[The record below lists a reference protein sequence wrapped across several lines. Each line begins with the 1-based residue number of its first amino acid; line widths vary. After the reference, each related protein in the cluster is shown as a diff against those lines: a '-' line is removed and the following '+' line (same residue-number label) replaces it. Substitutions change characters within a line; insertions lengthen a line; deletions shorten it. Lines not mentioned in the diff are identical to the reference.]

1 MATEVTEVLLR
12 ARMEVSGVEAGVS
25 QIQKSL
31 KGLTL
36 PKGVADDLEKSFS
49 KLTPL
54 LKDYQKQ
61 LNKGFSSK
69 KDLQNFNALK
79 SKISETFGEIRSQVQ
94 SVNSQEV
101 RLKVDTQEI
110 DRLENKIV
118 AKTADLQKALDNVF
132 TKSINQSNIT
142 EQLNKVIGNTAR
154 ASTIKP
160 MADAAKKLF
169 NAQDYTAYN
178 NQIDA
183 MRNKILSLNTTKID
197 LAKALGV
204 KNAEADITA
213 VNIKITKFF
222 DNLKVNEGKVKT
234 IERLR
239 QELKDLGINLDNV
252 KLDSLTNGANELQ
265 GVDGLIE
272 RLAGSLRETGDA
284 ASEAGTGM
292 VRMVDEV
299 NQLKSSTQYFF
310 SLRNMIN
317 LLKRGIDQAIDT
329 VKELD
334 AAMTETAVVT
344 DFSVGDMWTKL
355 PEYTANANAL
365 GASVKDMYKA
375 TTLYYQQGLNTD
387 QAMGIAAETMKM
399 ARIGGLE
406 AADATDKMTAALR
419 GFNMELNETSAQ
431 RVNDVYSNLAAKTA
445 SNTEELGTAMQRTA
459 SIAASAGMSFEGTA
473 AFLAQAIETTRE
485 PAENLGTAMKTIVA
499 RFTELKKNPLEMT
512 EVDGEVVDYNKVDTA
527 LKSIGVALKD
537 DNGQFRNL
545 DQVFLDIAQ
554 RWDNLTQTQQRY
566 VATTAAGSRQQS
578 RFIAMMSNYDRTVQ
592 LMDYANNSAGA
603 SNEQF
608 GKTMESLE
616 AKLNKL
622 KNAWDQFLMGITNSS
637 FIKTAVD
644 GLTGIIGIVNKLVDT
659 LSLGS
664 GGIKSFL
671 SVFAAFTGLKMGGN
685 IINRLIGGL
694 GGLVD
699 PTSTFGRGFRG
710 GAGSSR
716 QAANLAQ
723 AKATSDPIVNAIRA
737 GVQALGGTLKN
748 VNNGNGNN
756 NKSDWQIFNKARNN
770 FSEQIHS
777 KGRVGDVLKGFNG
790 LSAEHIAMTFASNQG
805 GAHALNRIIGE
816 QFSNKEL
823 GAQFSAGLLKS
834 LSQGRI
840 TSEEASKALK
850 LDNLIQS
857 VKAAGPEAGKAYSD
871 AVKTE
876 LTNNAASI
884 NQRATQLFN
893 ENLLEDSTYTM
904 ERATRDAQKEHIRRW
919 REGIEGSDLNNLK
932 LPELTESEKMAQGLS
947 KVGGAAISAGQ
958 AFSTFGMILS
968 NLGLETAGNGFMAL
982 GSTISSV
989 GMTVANLGPMITDA
1003 AASIKKFGG
1012 GLKGIKGAILDAGLG
1027 TAAGVA
1033 GVAAAGVAAVGLW
1046 LAYWKKRED
1055 DIKKAGEKVREDFE
1069 EGYTKKDEQISSLE
1083 NSKDRFKELSE
1094 GVDQYGNNIGLT
1106 TEEYSEYLSLSREI
1120 ANLAPSLIAGYDA
1133 EGNAILRKGAALDE
1147 VIGKLKKEKQAALE
1161 AYTTNSSIDKLVGE
1175 YKLSDTYKDNHST
1188 KARGKA
1194 AGHNAFSDQRKDLN
1208 TAITNAT
1215 GWSNFSDIME
1225 GMGLGSALNIEGLS
1239 NTQLVALSQ
1248 HYDDVI
1254 GVIKEKNPE
1263 LKEATEDQLRGA
1275 FSDINGAIN
1284 EVLAEGEPLTSAL
1297 EQWMGQ
1303 EKLDAAGLNLG
1314 DEFTASFNEGL
1325 KGIELTGLTEGWDA
1339 AQFKSE
1345 IQTYAN
1351 EWRNLAG
1358 PTSEYADILKDAKG
1372 VQDEYLENMG
1382 SNNAINQYNADI
1394 TESCDKLIELANN
1407 TDTATAAGQ
1416 AFQQQC
1422 IAQANALRNYATEG
1436 GESLSEAL
1444 NTAVDDITQAE
1455 AALDN
1460 FNEATKTDLSTAA
1473 EGMKSIYEK
1482 ASETYTDSYGGEYAK
1497 HFEGKGD
1504 RTAWEAGRAIL
1515 SEDVLESIPDGAA
1528 LQKRIK
1534 EWEPALREGEEGWYE
1549 FKEKITNN
1557 EEIQKNLKAL
1567 EDAGVKLDESG
1578 FLSHIPED
1586 QWSNVAK
1593 AIGISEEML
1602 TSMLNKGR
1610 QFADIDFTN
1619 WGEVRHNL
1627 ETSNAG
1633 IRGTSTNE
1641 TGQRKLYVK
1650 ESSFEAS
1657 LADANYKPEEYEAKK
1672 QEGREK
1678 QNLEYLKAAN
1688 EYNAKELKTIFKDE
1702 MGFANLHDL
1711 ISGLVSTGD
1720 FTKDEIQDYAEKAGY
1735 EGDFDSLYNSIAE
1748 AIDNPEL
1755 YKQTSVLEKI
1765 SSQIALINAA
1775 DTTSEKAASDRD
1787 KWAAEFYGKVGEA
1800 GKRIV
1805 DSEADYFARGRNK
1818 DNSSNLSVEEYEATK
1833 KSLEAQQ
1840 AWAEQQAS
1848 TAEAR
1853 AANASTEEES
1863 AKWQAV
1869 ADQWRQDA
1877 ENIGTYLTMGAEAYA
1892 KAQQENQLVQ
1902 DATQKAV
1909 DLNEQNASNEEIK
1922 NAMIESAQKMADA
1935 QMKPEEIA
1943 AAINQSY
1950 GTNLGKENVTV
1961 DEKTGKVGIT
1971 MDESQLEGL
1980 QSQLDNLTA
1989 NIKGNI
1995 TDITFNGAALA
2006 SGQNNPNSAFRRH
2019 GTMARGSRKG
2029 YTISGRPTL
2038 TGEEGEELVWE
2049 PKRNEA
2055 YMVGSNG
2062 PQFANISKDAVVW
2075 NAEQTKRIKK
2085 NSKVG
2090 NFGTGARGISHF
2102 GTMDGGNAGGLKIPG
2117 LLSVDATAAIQNV
2130 TPPAKEPTIPVK
2142 GKLEIEGNSGGA
2154 LSKIKSAL
2162 GGGEEKGG
2170 ITEDVSINLNS
2181 AIANPEEPKQKI
2193 EAAIPKKHEASVS
2206 TSITMKSTVD
2216 AGNTKQQIQKAAA
2229 NSGKGAKAN
2238 VKANN
2243 SQTINVNAN
2252 TSAAQ
2257 AKINKLISV
2266 FNKTYTL
2273 KYKASGPHSIK
2284 VPISANFTGSWRK
2297 TVEITKGNSGA
2308 KGINN
2313 YIGHYPMPSFGS
2325 AARGKYGT
2333 VGPKNNGGLTLTGEK
2348 GFEIAWLPSENRSMI
2363 LGSQGPQMLSL
2374 PSDVVIY
2381 NHEQSKKILK
2391 QQTIPAGSAPGGT
2404 QADVKY
2410 KSTRY
2415 DKKSGSSS
2423 SKKSKSKSKS
2433 KSKKKSKKKS
2443 TSKGDINNFSIEEV
2457 VRFNID
2463 QSLTTL
2469 TDRIADRTKEI
2480 EGILGKIGSTYDDI
2494 VGSAQAQVSA
2504 LEQVKAKNQQLVD
2517 SYRRQLADYRSRQAY
2532 ISYTDSKGKSQQKKI
2547 NIKDYLNDDGSANV
2561 AAIQQ
2566 AGGREV
2572 QEAIYKEISS
2582 IKGVVDGIN
2591 SANKAI
2597 KDADQQIADL
2607 GKKISEAFYQ
2617 WENELT
2623 EVYDLTQRI
2632 NNEVS
2637 FTDRFASQIEL
2648 ELSKLGAGFGDT
2660 AQSIENTRKVL
2671 IRNNKTIKDQI
2682 KNQQQMIAARQREL
2696 KAALSY
2702 EDEVNKRQKFENKTD
2717 WGSEAEKNATIEW
2730 AKNLEQGAVLGYK
2743 YVSNI
2748 FKDIDGSIQYEID
2761 WQKFNADNDAN
2772 PYSKDTYE
2780 AIKKYLDELNSA
2792 ATEFN
2797 NSIKDQTDFI
2807 KQTYDALKEYQDYVA
2822 DMEDTLIKGVEEEI
2836 EEAKDNAKQ
2845 ISDSITNALKDLLDE
2860 VKRKLDERRQQED
2873 NAKTE
2878 RDISQ
2883 KQQRLAM
2890 LRADTAGGHQV
2901 EIAQLEKEIADSQQS
2916 YQRTLEDQLLD
2927 RLQQQAD
2934 EASEQ
2939 RERQIELATASNE
2952 LLAENNKLEVDKW
2965 LRDPETFKEEIKAA
2979 WLEANGYDEK
2989 GAAGQY
2995 VLENQFESDFAQLVT
3010 AVEESN
3016 FKDNFNALTAD
3027 TNSLVALLNELTNGQ
3042 LGREDELSHDI
3053 NALNDVTDRN
3063 TTSILTEV
3071 KKENSAA
3078 FMKARGVEADT
3089 LKTLGYTAKELI
3101 GDNPNE
3107 PIYSVSEMKQA
3118 GYTASEIK
3126 EGGISDIGKLK
3137 TGGFS
3142 AEDLKNADFSFA
3154 DLFSNFTPQE
3164 MANLFGATD
3173 FKNNNIAYA
3182 AALQGFGDSD
3192 ASLAK
3197 LRDAGYTE
3205 AATELQRREQV
3216 RAAEAERAA
3225 AEKTKSDAYW
3235 NYLSAR
3241 KRAKSIDKNQINELF
3256 NRGSAIN
3263 RSKKQV
3269 LSDIVGGSGADPFT
3283 WKNILSAILDASGIN
3298 RYNLAYTY
3306 GKGSAAED
3314 AVFKKYNINTTDKK
3328 KKFYKNSKY
3337 KAFATGGLASY
3348 TGPAWL
3354 DGTPSKPE
3362 LVLNAAD
3369 TKNFLAL
3376 RDVLSSAMKS
3386 TSAVT
3391 NSYGG
3396 DIMYDINIHVD
3407 KIEKDYDVDRVVDKV
3422 KKEITKGAGYR
3433 NVTQVRNFK

>member
-79 SKISETFGEIRSQVQ
+79 GKISETFGEIRSQVQ

-142 EQLNKVIGNTAR
+142 EQLNKVIGNTAK

-169 NAQDYTAYN
+169 NAQDYAAYN
-178 NQIDA
+178 NQIDV
-183 MRNKILSLNTTKID
+183 MRNKILSLSTTKID

-213 VNIKITKFF
+213 VNTKITKFF

-239 QELKDLGINLDNV
+239 QDLKDLGINLDNV

-1012 GLKGIKGAILDAGLG
+1012 GLKGIKGAVLDAGLG

-1147 VIGKLKKEKQAALE
+1147 VIDKLKKEKQAALE

-1208 TAITNAT
+1208 AAITNAT
-1215 GWSNFSDIME
+1215 GWTNFSDIME

-1239 NTQLVALSQ
+1239 NAQLVALSQ

-1314 DEFTASFNEGL
+1314 DEFTTSFNEGL

-1672 QEGREK
+1672 QEGRDK
-1678 QNLEYLKAAN
+1678 QNLEYLKKAS
-1688 EYNAKELKTIFKDE
+1688 EYNQKELKGIFQDE
-1702 MGFANLHDL
+1702 MGFKNLNDL

-1720 FTKDEIQDYAEKAGY
+1720 FTKDEIQDYAERAGY
-1735 EGDFDSLYNSIAE
+1735 KGDFDSLYDSIAE

-1775 DTTSEKAASDRD
+1775 DTTSEKAASDRTD
-1787 KWAAEFYGKVGEA
+1787 FAKELYGTL
-1800 GKRIV
+1800 GKI
-1805 DSEADYFARGRNK
+1805 DSEADYFAHGRNK

-1840 AWAEQQAS
+1840 AFAEQQAS
-1848 TAEAR
+1848 MAEAR
-1853 AANASTEEES
+1853 VANATAEGDSEEA

-1909 DLNEQNASNEEIK
+1909 DLNKEGASNEEIK
-1922 NAMIESAQKMADA
+1922 AAMVESAQKMADA

-2019 GTMARGSRKG
+2019 GTMARGSRRG

-2049 PKRNEA
+2049 PKRNQA

-2130 TPPAKEPTIPVK
+2130 TPPTEEPTIPVK

-2443 TSKGDINNFSIEEV
+2443 TSKGDINNFSIQEV

-2463 QSLTTL
+2463 KKL
-2469 TDRIADRTKEI
+2469 TDLANEIENRTKSIEKSLAKIGTRYKDIADQTK
-2480 EGILGKIGSTYDDI
+2480 
-2494 VGSAQAQVSA
+2494 AQVA
-2504 LEQVKAKNQQLVD
+2504 TLNNVKNQNQALLN
-2517 SYRRQLADYRSRQAY
+2517 SYRAQLNEWLGQKEKV
-2532 ISYTDSKGKSQQKKI
+2532 SYTDSKGKSHDMTFNVSSYVNADGSINQAAIAKLSTREQREAVFKAVSSQAKTLTDGMNSAQKAMDDAQQKI
-2547 NIKDYLNDDGSANV
+2547 D
-2561 AAIQQ
+2561 
-2566 AGGREV
+2566 E
-2572 QEAIYKEISS
+2572 
-2582 IKGVVDGIN
+2582 
-2591 SANKAI
+2591 
-2597 KDADQQIADL
+2597 L

-2632 NNEVS
+2632 NNEIS
-2637 FTDRFASQIEL
+2637 FTDRFTSQIEL

-2671 IRNNKTIKDQI
+2671 IRSNQTIKDQI

-2772 PYSKDTYE
+2772 FYLKDTYE
-2780 AIKKYLDELNSA
+2780 AIKKYLDELNDA

-2873 NAKTE
+2873 NTKTE

-2934 EASEQ
+2934 EAAEQ
-2939 RERQIELATASNE
+2939 RERQIELMETSNQIDASTNKE
-2952 LLAENNKLEVDKW
+2952 LVDMW
-2965 LRDPETFKEEIKAA
+2965 LKDPEKYKEEIKAA

-2989 GAAGQY
+2989 GEAGQY
-2995 VLENQFESDFAQLVT
+2995 VLENQFESDFAQLIT

-3101 GDNPNE
+3101 GDNPDE
-3107 PIYSVSEMKQA
+3107 PIYSVNEMKQA

-3126 EGGISDIGKLK
+3126 EGGISDVGKLK
-3137 TGGFS
+3137 AGGFS

-3164 MANLFGATD
+3164 IANIFGATD
-3173 FKNNNIAYA
+3173 FKGNNIAYA

-3205 AATELQRREQV
+3205 AGVELQKREQ
-3216 RAAEAERAA
+3216 ERAA
-3225 AEKTKSDAYW
+3225 QAAKAAEE
-3235 NYLSAR
+3235 AR
-3241 KRAKSIDKNQINELF
+3241 KQANRNAYNNAIKAAHKKKNVTKATLKDAITKGAADGVKKSVYQVAYDLAVGDGGGGVTWKEVMKQLKALGYSGKTVKSWNRSAKSN
-3256 NRGSAIN
+3256 SAFY
-3263 RSKKQV
+3263 K
-3269 LSDIVGGSGADPFT
+3269 AFT
-3283 WKNILSAILDASGIN
+3283 SI
-3298 RYNLAYTY
+3298 Y
-3306 GKGSAAED
+3306 GKW
-3314 AVFKKYNINTTDKK
+3314 
-3328 KKFYKNSKY
+3328 SK
-3337 KAFATGGLASY
+3337 FATGGLASY

>member
-79 SKISETFGEIRSQVQ
+79 GKISETFGEIRSQVQ

-142 EQLNKVIGNTAR
+142 EQLNKVIGNTAK

-169 NAQDYTAYN
+169 NAQDYAAYN
-178 NQIDA
+178 NQIDV
-183 MRNKILSLNTTKID
+183 MRNKILSLSTTKID

-213 VNIKITKFF
+213 VNTKITKFF

-239 QELKDLGINLDNV
+239 QDLKDLGINLDNV

-723 AKATSDPIVNAIRA
+723 AKATSDPIVNAIRD

-919 REGIEGSDLNNLK
+919 RGGIEGSDLNNLK

-1012 GLKGIKGAILDAGLG
+1012 GLKGIKGAVLDAGLG

-1147 VIGKLKKEKQAALE
+1147 VIDKLKKEKQAALE

-1208 TAITNAT
+1208 AAITNAT
-1215 GWSNFSDIME
+1215 GWTNFSDIME

-1239 NTQLVALSQ
+1239 NAQLVALSQ

-1314 DEFTASFNEGL
+1314 DEFTTSFNEGL

-1672 QEGREK
+1672 QEGRDK
-1678 QNLEYLKAAN
+1678 QNLEYLKKAS
-1688 EYNAKELKTIFKDE
+1688 EYNQKELKGIFQDE
-1702 MGFANLHDL
+1702 MGFKNLNDL

-1720 FTKDEIQDYAEKAGY
+1720 FTKDEIQDYAERAGY
-1735 EGDFDSLYNSIAE
+1735 KGDFDSLYDSIAE

-1775 DTTSEKAASDRD
+1775 DTTSEKAASDRTD
-1787 KWAAEFYGKVGEA
+1787 FAKELYGTL
-1800 GKRIV
+1800 GKI
-1805 DSEADYFARGRNK
+1805 DSEADYFAHGRNK

-1840 AWAEQQAS
+1840 AFAEQQAS
-1848 TAEAR
+1848 MAEAR
-1853 AANASTEEES
+1853 VANATAEGDSEEA

-1909 DLNEQNASNEEIK
+1909 DLNKEGASNEEIK
-1922 NAMIESAQKMADA
+1922 AAMVESAQKMADA

-2019 GTMARGSRKG
+2019 GTMARGSRRG

-2049 PKRNEA
+2049 PKRNQA

-2130 TPPAKEPTIPVK
+2130 TPPTEEPTIPVK

-2443 TSKGDINNFSIEEV
+2443 TSKGDINNFSIQEV

-2463 QSLTTL
+2463 KKL
-2469 TDRIADRTKEI
+2469 TDLANEIENRTKSIEKSLAKIGTRYKDIADQTK
-2480 EGILGKIGSTYDDI
+2480 
-2494 VGSAQAQVSA
+2494 AQVA
-2504 LEQVKAKNQQLVD
+2504 TLNNVKNQNQALLN
-2517 SYRRQLADYRSRQAY
+2517 SYRAQLNEWLGQKEKV
-2532 ISYTDSKGKSQQKKI
+2532 SYTDSKGKSHDMTFNVSSYVNADGSINQAAIAKLSTREQREAVFKAVSSQAKTLTDGMNSAQKAMDDAQQKI
-2547 NIKDYLNDDGSANV
+2547 D
-2561 AAIQQ
+2561 
-2566 AGGREV
+2566 E
-2572 QEAIYKEISS
+2572 
-2582 IKGVVDGIN
+2582 
-2591 SANKAI
+2591 
-2597 KDADQQIADL
+2597 L

-2637 FTDRFASQIEL
+2637 FTDRFTSQIEL

-2671 IRNNKTIKDQI
+2671 IRSNQTIKDQI

-2780 AIKKYLDELNSA
+2780 AIKKYLDELNDA

-2873 NAKTE
+2873 NTKTE

-2934 EASEQ
+2934 EAAEQ
-2939 RERQIELATASNE
+2939 RERQIELMETSNQIDASTNKE
-2952 LLAENNKLEVDKW
+2952 LVDMW
-2965 LRDPETFKEEIKAA
+2965 LKDPEKYKEEIKAA
-2979 WLEANGYDEK
+2979 WLEANGYNEK

-3126 EGGISDIGKLK
+3126 EGGISDVGKLK
-3137 TGGFS
+3137 AGGFS

-3164 MANLFGATD
+3164 MANIFGATD
-3173 FKNNNIAYA
+3173 FKGNNIAYA

-3205 AATELQRREQV
+3205 AGVELQKREQ
-3216 RAAEAERAA
+3216 ERAA
-3225 AEKTKSDAYW
+3225 QAAKAAEE
-3235 NYLSAR
+3235 AR
-3241 KRAKSIDKNQINELF
+3241 KQANRNAYNNAIKAAHKKKNVTKATLKDAITKGAADGVKKSVYQVAYDLAVGDGGGGVTWKEVMKQLKALGYSGKTVKSWNRSAKSN
-3256 NRGSAIN
+3256 SAFY
-3263 RSKKQV
+3263 K
-3269 LSDIVGGSGADPFT
+3269 AFT
-3283 WKNILSAILDASGIN
+3283 SI
-3298 RYNLAYTY
+3298 Y
-3306 GKGSAAED
+3306 GKW
-3314 AVFKKYNINTTDKK
+3314 
-3328 KKFYKNSKY
+3328 SK
-3337 KAFATGGLASY
+3337 FATGGLASY